1 MPLHSKITYIWAR
14 SFSKFPSMALR
25 TTLLCFYLLLTTFLA
40 AQQTRV
46 VGYLPYQ
53 RFYLLEDIPLK
64 KLTHLCIAFAN
75 PDEKGYLSA
84 GGADLRAIV
93 RRAHQDSVKV
103 LISLAGGAMKPE
115 WKEAWPRLISPWN
128 RTAFIEKILLF
139 VEINELDG
147 VDVDLEWK
155 LVNQHYSGFILEL
168 RDALSARG
176 KLMTAALPGTTRYK
190 NLNEK
195 AMQAFDF
202 INLMAYDLTGPW
214 TIGRPGPHSPYTM
227 AISSL
232 HYWKNQGLAADK
244 LVLGI
249 PLYGWDFSES
259 GTVASVPYG
268 TIVASNPAYAHV
280 DQVGKLYYNGIVTAI
295 AKTELA
301 KEQAGGVMLWE
312 LGKDAYNEYSILS
325 TVYHTIYGPGSEPPG
340 EILADG
346 KEPASPIVDPQPVT
360 PAVTGL
366 PFSEG
371 LHKLASAG
379 FHQEQAL
386 NDMGAE
392 IFSLEIDVLPN
403 PFQDSLKITNNEKRP
418 LQLVLTDIKGRSLYE
433 TTLRP
438 NSSISWETASFPP
451 GHYIFS
457 AMHGDK
463 QASKRLIKM

>member
-1 MPLHSKITYIWAR
+1 
-14 SFSKFPSMALR
+14 MALR
-25 TTLLCFYLLLTTFLA
+25 TILLCSFFLITTFLA

-53 RFYLLEDIPLK
+53 RFYLLEDIPLE

-84 GGADLRAIV
+84 GGADLRAVV

-128 RTAFIEKILLF
+128 RTAFIQKILLF
-139 VEINELDG
+139 VEVNELDG

-155 LVNQHYSGFILEL
+155 LVNQHYSGFVLEL
-168 RDALSARG
+168 REALSARG

-190 NLNEK
+190 HLTEK
-195 AMQAFDF
+195 AMLSFDF

-214 TIGRPGPHSPYTM
+214 TAGRPGPHSPYTM

-232 HYWKNQGLAADK
+232 HYWKNQGMPADK

-249 PLYGWDFSES
+249 PLYGWDFSEA
-259 GTVASVPYG
+259 GTATSVPYG

-280 DQVGKLYYNGIVTAI
+280 DQVGKLYYNGIVTAT

-312 LGKDAYNEYSILS
+312 LGKDAYNEYSILA
-325 TVYHTIYGPGSEPPG
+325 TVYQTLYASGAMTPDEM
-340 EILADG
+340 LADVN
-346 KEPASPIVDPQPVT
+346 KPAPPIVDDSRPVT
-360 PAVTGL
+360 PAVSGL
-366 PFSEG
+366 PFSDG
-371 LHKLASAG
+371 LHQLASAG
-379 FHQEQAL
+379 FQQEPLMNAP
-386 NDMGAE
+386 GAE

-403 PFQDSLKITNNEKRP
+403 PFQDSLKITNKEKGP

-438 NSSISWETASFPP
+438 NASISWETTSFPP

-457 AMHGDK
+457 AMRGDK